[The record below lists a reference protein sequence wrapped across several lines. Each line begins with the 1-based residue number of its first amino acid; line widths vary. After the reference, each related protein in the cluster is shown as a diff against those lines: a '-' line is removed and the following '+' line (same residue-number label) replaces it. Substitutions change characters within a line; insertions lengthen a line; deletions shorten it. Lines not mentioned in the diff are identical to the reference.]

1 MKDLQEMFPLCQ
13 EHNPELFEEVRHH
26 VMVME
31 EVSNK
36 MSIPLEELIEFF
48 YKGKLKL
55 ECIQEQEEVL
65 RKYVK

>member
-13 EHNPELFEEVRHH
+13 EHNPELFEEVHHH